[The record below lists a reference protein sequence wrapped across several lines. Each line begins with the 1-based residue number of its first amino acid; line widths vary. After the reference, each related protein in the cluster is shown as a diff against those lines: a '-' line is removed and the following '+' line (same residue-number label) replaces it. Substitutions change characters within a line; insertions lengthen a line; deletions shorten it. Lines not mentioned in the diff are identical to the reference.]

1 MKDYKNRNRKEPVFA
16 NINFQG
22 PCNYKCYFCL
32 GNDICLSN
40 KLNYLNVH
48 FKEWKNL
55 EEYLKLCK
63 QKNIEKIYLTGQN
76 TDPLLYKYLKEFID
90 YLKEQGFKVGIRT
103 NGYTSL
109 MMMDTIN
116 SINGSFSLSIHSLN
130 SNTHYQITKVK
141 TIPDW
146 DKIIPLIKVPLR
158 VAVVVNRYN
167 ENEIFEIINYLSKF
181 KNIRYIQLRCV
192 ATDTRYD
199 DLKEDMKSFKK
210 ISDEINKKYDCVREF
225 FTSKIYNINGME
237 VDLWKTVSTDINSL
251 NYFTEGIISD
261 DYFVIEGYNKNK

>member
-1 MKDYKNRNRKEPVFA
+1 MKDYKNRNRKDPVFA

-40 KLNYLNVH
+40 KLNFLNKH
-48 FKEWKNL
+48 FKEWKKL
-55 EEYLKLCK
+55 DEYLALCK
-63 QKNIEKIYLTGQN
+63 VKKIDKIYLTGQN
-76 TDPLLYKYLKEFID
+76 TDPLLYKYLDEFIM
-90 YLKEQGFKVGIRT
+90 YLKDQGFKVGIRT

-116 SINGSFSLSIHSLN
+116 SINGSFSLSIHSLD
-130 SNTHYQITKVK
+130 SDTHYKITKVRN
-141 TIPDW
+141 IPDW

-158 VAVVVNRYN
+158 VAIVVNRYN
-167 ENEIFEIINYLSKF
+167 EEEIFSIIKYLSKF
-181 KNIRYIQLRCV
+181 NNIRYIQLRCV

-199 DLKEDMKSFKK
+199 ELKDDIVSYKRISEK
-210 ISDEINKKYDCVREF
+210 IDKTYECVREF
-225 FTSKIYNINGME
+225 FTSKIYNIDGME
-237 VDLWKTVSTDINSL
+237 VDLWRTVATDINSL